1 METRMESD
9 RNTVSVN
16 LLADG
21 KVEESFTLSSENNWQ
36 AKSKLLPVK
45 VNGKKVNYIW
55 EEVKED
61 LITGESEIGYK
72 PTYDTD
78 ANDAD
83 LTLITNTHDRTQPK
97 GKVNDHKR
105 LLIPEI

>member
-1 METRMESD
+1 M
-9 RNTVSVN
+9 SVN

-45 VNGKKVNYIW
+45 VNGKKVNYTW

-61 LITGESEIGYK
+61 LITGRI
-72 PTYDTD
+72 
-78 ANDAD
+78 
-83 LTLITNTHDRTQPK
+83 
-97 GKVNDHKR
+97 
-105 LLIPEI
+105 